1 MKKISVLAI
10 ALLSGISVF
19 AQKYVPKIDAGT
31 QMGYTISMNGEKINF
46 LLNVNS
52 IADSVKM
59 TWEVSKYGTGTYVM
73 AAKSLE
79 DGKKMFMQAPQPDEV
94 TKLSDAETMAFI
106 SKTAFKSMAKSQTME
121 FDDLTYTVT
130 KAETSPI
137 KIDNK
142 ELDVV
147 HAISADG
154 KNEMWILNN
163 PDFPL
168 ICKTKNGTLGADL
181 TLNYIR

>member
-1 MKKISVLAI
+1 MKKMSVLAI
-10 ALLSGISVF
+10 SIMTGMSVF
-19 AQKYVPKIDAGT
+19 AQKYVPQINAGT
-31 QMGYTISMNGEKINF
+31 QMGYTISMNGEKIAF

-52 IADSVKM
+52 IVDSVKM
-59 TWEVSKYGTGTYVM
+59 TWEVAKYGTGTYVM

-79 DGKKMFMQAPQPDEV
+79 NGKKMCLQAPQPDEV
-94 TKLSDAETMAFI
+94 TKLADSETMAFI
-106 SKTAFKSMAKSQTME
+106 SKTAFKSMAKNQTME
-121 FDDLTYTVT
+121 FDDLKYVLAQT
-130 KAETSPI
+130 ETSPI
-137 KIDNK
+137 KIGNR
-142 ELDVV
+142 ELDVL
-147 HAISADG
+147 HAISTDG